1 MRGGRGACA
10 GMVGHAFSA
19 TDSLEPVVEED
30 YDDYEVLQARRRAR
44 ARAAEARDAD
54 GRRRFHGA
62 FTGGFAAG
70 FHNTCGSAEGWA
82 PREYR
87 STRGARVA
95 VPQTTLD
102 DVMDDEDKAVCVLL
116 FPFLSF
122 VLTFHVTRDTTSHH
136 KCAPTHRQ

>member
-1 MRGGRGACA
+1 MRGRPGG
-10 GMVGHAFSA
+10 GLVGHAFSA
-19 TDSLEPVVEED
+19 TDRLEPGASDAEDD
-30 YDDYEVLQARRRAR
+30 YDDYEVLLARRRAR

-70 FHNTCGSAEGWA
+70 YHNTCGSAEGWV

-87 STRGARVA
+87 STRGAHVA

-102 DVMDDEDKAVCVLL
+102 DVMDDEDKAVCSL
-116 FPFLSF
+116 PLS
-122 VLTFHVTRDTTSHH
+122 LS
-136 KCAPTHRQ
+136 CTHTLPHCETHGCVCNCGRR